1 MVSLDFSVGIAYS
14 FEQEL
19 VNEKLRVQQQ
29 SNELEKLS
37 HELEKIGLNRER
49 LLQEEHSCEDK

>member
-1 MVSLDFSVGIAYS
+1 MVSLDFSVGFAYS